1 MSIKGIKFPPKNGLI
16 LLLYHYFYKNF
27 ETMSTTFFGLPIQ
40 SIKNETNNTVSINFD
55 VPTDL
60 AGSFKFIPGQYLTLK
75 TKIDGQEVRRSYSIC
90 SAPYENELTVA
101 VKAIDKGV
109 FSTYATQQLKVGDVL
124 DVMAPMGNFKIEPNA
139 ANSKNYIFYAAG
151 SGITPIISMIK
162 SILKVETNSQ
172 VQLYYGN
179 KSESETIFKS
189 ALDSLAESY
198 SNFNLTYS
206 YSRQASDNGG
216 NGRIDN
222 AKCQEFYDKN
232 QTGINIDGVY
242 ACGPEAMIMM
252 VKDFYLA
259 KGLPANQIHF
269 ELFTATAPVANEST
283 ASLTA
288 VDSKVTVIIDDEEYT
303 FTLNTKGKDI
313 LQAAQ
318 DKDADVPY
326 SCKGG
331 VCCTC
336 RAKLL
341 EGTVKMDLNY
351 ALEADE
357 VAKGFIL
364 TCQSHPTSER
374 VIVSF
379 DE

>member
-1 MSIKGIKFPPKNGLI
+1 
-16 LLLYHYFYKNF
+16 
-27 ETMSTTFFGLPIQ
+27 MSTTFFTLRIQ
-40 SIKNETNNTVSINFD
+40 SIKNETNNTVSITFD
-55 VPTDL
+55 IPSDL
-60 AGSFKFIPGQYLTLK
+60 ATNFKFTPGQYLTLK

-90 SAPYENELTVA
+90 SAPHENELTVA

-109 FSTYATQQLKVGDVL
+109 FSTYATQQLKVGDSIE
-124 DVMAPMGNFKIEPNA
+124 VMAPMGNFKIEPNA

-162 SILKVETNSQ
+162 SVLKNEPNSQ

-179 KSESETIFKS
+179 KSENETIFKS
-189 ALDSLAESY
+189 ALDSLAECY
-198 SNFNLTYS
+198 SNFKLTYS
-206 YSRQASDNGG
+206 FSRQSADNAG
-216 NGRIDN
+216 NGRIDSG
-222 AKCQEFYDKN
+222 KCQAFYDKN

-269 ELFTATAPVANEST
+269 ELFTATAPVVNEST
-283 ASLTA
+283 APLTA

>member
-1 MSIKGIKFPPKNGLI
+1 
-16 LLLYHYFYKNF
+16 
-27 ETMSTTFFGLPIQ
+27 MSTTFFGLPIQ

-124 DVMAPMGNFKIEPNA
+124 DVMAPMGNFKIDPNA

-179 KSESETIFKS
+179 KSVSETIFKS

-232 QTGINIDGVY
+232 QGTLKIDGVY